1 MQSLADETYREVMC
15 ALPPPTST
23 PYEQATRDFLFG
35 SVWPRPGLNRRDR
48 RLVTLACVGG
58 ADAAD
63 PIAAHV
69 YAALA
74 SGDLT
79 LDELLELSLHFAVY
93 CGWPKASQ
101 VETTIRAQWAR
112 LCGERGE
119 KVEARPMLASQTLG
133 PTDHEER
140 LRGGERSFL
149 EINCLPAPPRDSAYF
164 HAGILAFV
172 FGHVWQRPGLGVR
185 DRRLIT
191 LPCVGLS
198 DAMGPIHSHIGSA
211 LKSRDVSRDE
221 MDEIVLH
228 FSAYYGFAKGEVM
241 NRVAAEEWARI
252 EREESSGR

>member
-1 MQSLADETYREVMC
+1 MSTLADQTYRDVML
-15 ALPPPTST
+15 AEPPAPST
-23 PYEQATRDFLFG
+23 PFEQATHDFLFG
-35 SVWPRPGLNRRDR
+35 QVWSRPGLGRRER
-48 RLVTLACVGG
+48 RLVTLACVSG
-58 ADAAD
+58 ADAVE
-63 PIAAHV
+63 PIAAHI

-79 LDELLELSLHFAVY
+79 LAEMLEFTLHFAVY

-101 VETTIRAQWAR
+101 VETTIRVQSVR
-112 LCGERGE
+112 LCAERGE
-119 KVEARPMLASQTLG
+119 PTQPWPVLANETLG
-133 PTDHEER
+133 PGDHEER
-140 LRGGERSFL
+140 VRGGEQSFR

-198 DAMGPIHSHIGSA
+198 DAAGPIRSHIGSA
-211 LKSRDVSRDE
+211 LESRDVSRAE
-221 MDEIVLH
+221 MDEVILH

-241 NRVAAEEWARI
+241 NRVAAEEWTRLGS
-252 EREESSGR
+252 ERTGGG